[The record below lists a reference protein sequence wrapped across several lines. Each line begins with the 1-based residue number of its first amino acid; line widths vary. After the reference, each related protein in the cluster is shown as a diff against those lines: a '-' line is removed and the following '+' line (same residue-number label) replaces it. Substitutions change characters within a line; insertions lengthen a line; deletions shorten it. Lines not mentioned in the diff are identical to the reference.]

1 MAGVETTSDTRGI
14 GADAQEQRPTIL
26 SRSEHDRLSL
36 QFPARLSLSLLCS
49 TFAGFGL
56 GSYYGG
62 QAAGLRF
69 RAENAHRLPTSEV
82 GWFLYHKSK
91 NYHAMLGG
99 VKEGLK
105 MGAKLGVWGGLFFW
119 MEEGVDR
126 MRGAVVRGWTGFQD
140 RRRADKGWEEA
151 GLEKVDTLDGPPVWV
166 QRDFLST
173 TVAALGTAGAFSAWN
188 RFPLPTAA
196 RTARMGLKA
205 GVAFGLLQDLLGYF
219 KGRRIGYVEFVKRR
233 ASRQQLEQRTSLV

>member
-1 MAGVETTSDTRGI
+1 MSGTNPASATGETSNTPPV
-14 GADAQEQRPTIL
+14 QQRPTIF

-36 QFPARLSLSLLCS
+36 PFPARLSLSFLCS
-49 TFAGFGL
+49 FFTGLGL
-56 GSYYGG
+56 GSYYGA
-62 QAAGLRF
+62 QSAGLRF

-99 VKEGLK
+99 VKEGIR
-105 MGAKLGVWGGLFFW
+105 MGAKLGIWGGLFFW
-119 MEEGVDR
+119 MEE
-126 MRGAVVRGWTGFQD
+126 
-140 RRRADKGWEEA
+140 A
-151 GLEKVDTLDGPPVWV
+151 GLEKVDFLDGPPVWV

-196 RTARMGLKA
+196 RAARMGLKV
-205 GVAFGLLQDLLGYF
+205 GLAFGLLQDFLGYF
-219 KGRRIGYVEFVKRR
+219 RGRRLGYVEFIKRR
-233 ASRQQLEQRTSLV
+233 FPGSRDRQSLTTI